1 MNLGIDDLHRIFS
14 SHGLAKMDRSRLAML
29 ELVWLPGSRVDR
41 EHGTLFSPLLETFMP
56 ATSTPP
62 ELRYDQN
69 YPMQVI

>member
-1 MNLGIDDLHRIFS
+1 
-14 SHGLAKMDRSRLAML
+14 MDRSRLAML